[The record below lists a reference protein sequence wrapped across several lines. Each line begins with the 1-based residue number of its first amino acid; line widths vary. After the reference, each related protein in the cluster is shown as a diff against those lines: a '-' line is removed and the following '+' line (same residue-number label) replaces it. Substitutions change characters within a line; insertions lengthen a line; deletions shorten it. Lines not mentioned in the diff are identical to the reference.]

1 MPDNHAGRSGVI
13 PSGRGQETA
22 LATKPP
28 LTSVD
33 HVTTSPL
40 KRYGPLRP
48 FADMQTYRTL
58 LFLVTGI
65 PLGALWLAMLIA
77 GWALTV
83 ALAITPLVIVVLL
96 GFSAATVLAGMAE
109 RAIARDLLG
118 APGGRGRRVPNATG
132 FWRRGAVVLKAAV
145 FWRTQVYLLARF
157 LLGVP
162 MAVLE
167 LVLLSQGLFMVTA
180 PIHYRWLP
188 QNGGQHGVDFGF
200 WLVDTLPEA
209 LLLVPVGLLVVIVAV
224 NLAIPFAALWR
235 GLSYALLG
243 GTMTDVDSAGPSAAD
258 LRRALAIHATVFS
271 VLNGFL
277 ILIWSLTT
285 PGDYFWPIWT
295 LLPLG
300 LILAVHAWVTL
311 LQVRPS
317 VWPERLGFA
326 LGIHAGVS
334 ALIIIFLTLIWLVT
348 TPGDYF
354 WPIWPAL
361 GLSIAALL
369 HLIIVLMTP
378 YDRTAMEN
386 RIEEL
391 TTTRAG
397 AVDAQDAE
405 LRRIERDLHDGAQAR
420 LVALGMSLGL
430 AEQRLE
436 NDPDGARQ
444 LLTEA
449 KLGARE
455 ALEELRDLA
464 RGIHPPVLADRG
476 LGAAVAALAA
486 RSPVEVSV
494 SVVGERPP
502 AAIESAAYFVAAEAL
517 ANATK
522 HADAHHV
529 EIRIARRSDQL
540 SVEVRDDGAGGADP
554 SGAGLTGLRR
564 RVEALD
570 GRLMVDSPDG
580 GPTVIRAELP
590 CPS

>member
-1 MPDNHAGRSGVI
+1 
-13 PSGRGQETA
+13 
-22 LATKPP
+22 
-28 LTSVD
+28 
-33 HVTTSPL
+33 
-40 KRYGPLRP
+40 
-48 FADMQTYRTL
+48 
-58 LFLVTGI
+58 
-65 PLGALWLAMLIA
+65 
-77 GWALTV
+77 
-83 ALAITPLVIVVLL
+83 
-96 GFSAATVLAGMAE
+96 
-109 RAIARDLLG
+109 
-118 APGGRGRRVPNATG
+118 
-132 FWRRGAVVLKAAV
+132 
-145 FWRTQVYLLARF
+145 
-157 LLGVP
+157 
-162 MAVLE
+162 
-167 LVLLSQGLFMVTA
+167 
-180 PIHYRWLP
+180 
-188 QNGGQHGVDFGF
+188 
-200 WLVDTLPEA
+200 
-209 LLLVPVGLLVVIVAV
+209 
-224 NLAIPFAALWR
+224 
-235 GLSYALLG
+235 
-243 GTMTDVDSAGPSAAD
+243 MTDVDSAGPSAAD
-258 LRRALAIHATVFS
+258 LRRALAIHATVYG

-277 ILIWSLTT
+277 ILIWVLT
-285 PGDYFWPIWT
+285 PGNYFWPIWT

-311 LQVRPS
+311 LLVRPS
-317 VWPERLGFA
+317 VWPARLGRP
-326 LGIHAGVS
+326 LGIHAGIS
-334 ALIIIFLTLIWLVT
+334 ALIVIFLTAIWAVT

-361 GLSIAALL
+361 GLGIAVAL

-430 AEQRLE
+430 AEQRLDA
-436 NDPDGARQ
+436 DPDGARQ
-444 LLTEA
+444 LLVEA

-476 LGAAVAALAA
+476 LGAAVTALAA
-486 RSPVEVSV
+486 RSPIEVSV

-502 AAIESAAYFVAAEAL
+502 AAVESAAYFVTAEAL

-522 HADAHHV
+522 HAGAQHV
-529 EIRIARRSDQL
+529 EVRIARRSDNL
-540 SVEVRDDGAGGADP
+540 SVEVRDDGPGGADP

-570 GRLMVDSPDG
+570 GRLIVDSPAG

-590 CPS
+590 CAP

>member
-1 MPDNHAGRSGVI
+1 
-13 PSGRGQETA
+13 
-22 LATKPP
+22 
-28 LTSVD
+28 VD

-40 KRYGPLRP
+40 QRYGPLRP
-48 FADMQTYRTL
+48 LADMQTYRTL

-65 PLGALWLAMLIA
+65 PLGALWLGMLLA
-77 GWALTV
+77 GWTLTV
-83 ALAITPLVIVVLL
+83 AFAITPLVIVILL
-96 GFSAATVLAGMAE
+96 GFSAATALAGLAE

-118 APGGRGRRVPNATG
+118 APGGRPGRTAKTTG
-132 FWRRGAVVLKAAV
+132 YWQRGAVVLKAAV
-145 FWRTQVYLLARF
+145 FWKTQVYLLARF
-157 LLGVP
+157 LLGLP
-162 MAVLE
+162 MAAIE
-167 LVLLSQGLFMVTA
+167 LALFAQGLFIATA
-180 PIHYRWLP
+180 PIHYRWLS
-188 QNGGQHGVDFGF
+188 QDGGERGLDFGI

-209 LLLVPVGLLVVIVAV
+209 LLVAPVGLVLVIVAA
-224 NLAIPFAALWR
+224 NLANPFAALWR

-243 GTMTDVDSAGPSAAD
+243 GTMTDVDTAGPSAAD
-258 LRRALAIHATVFS
+258 LRRALAIHATVYG

-277 ILIWSLTT
+277 VLIWALTT
-285 PGDYFWPIWT
+285 PGGYFWPIWT

-300 LILAVHAWVTL
+300 LILAAHAWVTL
-311 LQVRPS
+311 LLVRPS
-317 VWPERLGFA
+317 VWPARLGRP
-326 LGIHAGVS
+326 LGIHAGIS
-334 ALIIIFLTLIWLVT
+334 TLIVIFLTAIWAVT
-348 TPGDYF
+348 TPGEYF

-361 GLSIAALL
+361 GLGIVVVL

-378 YDRTAMEN
+378 DRSAMEN

-391 TTTRAG
+391 TSTRAG

-420 LVALGMSLGL
+420 LVALGMSLGM
-430 AEQRLE
+430 AEQRLDA
-436 NDPDGARQ
+436 DPDAARQ
-444 LLTEA
+444 LLVEA

-486 RSPVEVSV
+486 RSPIEVSV

-502 AAIESAAYFVAAEAL
+502 AAVESAAYFVTAEAL

-522 HADAHHV
+522 HANAQHV
-529 EIRIARRSDQL
+529 EIRILRRTDRL
-540 SVEVRDDGAGGADP
+540 SVEVRDDGPGGADP

-570 GRLMVDSPDG
+570 GRLIVNSPSG
-580 GPTVIRAELP
+580 GPTVIQAELP
-590 CPS
+590 CVS

>member
-1 MPDNHAGRSGVI
+1 MA
-13 PSGRGQETA
+13 A
-22 LATKPP
+22 PP
-28 LTSVD
+28 RLTSVD

-48 FADMQTYRTL
+48 LADIQTYRTL

-65 PLGALWLAMLIA
+65 PLGALWLGVLIA
-77 GWALTV
+77 GWTLTV

-96 GFSAATVLAGMAE
+96 GFSAATALAGQAE

-118 APGGRGRRVPNATG
+118 APGGPLRRAARATG
-132 FWRRGAVVLKAAV
+132 YWRRGAVVLKASV
-145 FWRTQVYLLARF
+145 FWKTQVYLLARA
-157 LLGVP
+157 LLGLP
-162 MAVLE
+162 MALVELE
-167 LVLLSQGLFMVTA
+167 LIAQGLLLATA

-188 QNGGQHGVDFGF
+188 QDGGEHGLDFGF

-209 LLLVPVGLLVVIVAV
+209 LLVVPVGVLLVTAAA
-224 NLAIPFAALWR
+224 NLAVPFAALWR
-235 GLSYALLG
+235 RLSYALLG

-258 LRRALAIHATVFS
+258 LRRALAIHATVFG

-277 ILIWSLTT
+277 ILIWVLT
-285 PGDYFWPIWT
+285 PADYFWPIWT

-311 LQVRPS
+311 LLVRPS
-317 VWPERLGFA
+317 VWPARLGRA

-334 ALIIIFLTLIWLVT
+334 ALLIIFFTLIWAVT
-348 TPGDYF
+348 TRDYF
-354 WPIWPAL
+354 WPVWPAL
-361 GLSIAALL
+361 GLAIAVVL
-369 HLIIVLMTP
+369 HLLIVLLTRP
-378 YDRTAMEN
+378 DRTAMEN

-391 TTTRAG
+391 TSTRAG

-430 AEQRLE
+430 AEQRL
-436 NDPDGARQ
+436 DAHPDEARQ
-444 LLTEA
+444 LLVEA

-486 RSPVEVSV
+486 RSPIEVSV

-502 AAIESAAYFVAAEAL
+502 AAVESAAYFVTAEAL

-522 HADAHHV
+522 HSAARHV
-529 EIRIARRSDQL
+529 DIRIARRNDML
-540 SVEVRDDGAGGADP
+540 AVEVRDDGPGGADP

-570 GRLMVDSPDG
+570 GRLIVNSPAG

-590 CPS
+590 CAS

>member
-1 MPDNHAGRSGVI
+1 
-13 PSGRGQETA
+13 
-22 LATKPP
+22 
-28 LTSVD
+28 VD

-40 KRYGPLRP
+40 KCYGPLRP
-48 FADMQTYRTL
+48 LADMQTYRTL

-65 PLGALWLAMLIA
+65 PLGALWLGMLLA
-77 GWALTV
+77 GWTLTV
-83 ALAITPLVIVVLL
+83 AFAITPLVIVILL
-96 GFSAATVLAGMAE
+96 GFSAATALAGLAE

-118 APGGRGRRVPNATG
+118 APGGRPGRTAKTTG
-132 FWRRGAVVLKAAV
+132 YWQRGAVVLKAAV
-145 FWRTQVYLLARF
+145 FWKTQVYLLARF
-157 LLGVP
+157 LLGLP
-162 MAVLE
+162 MAAIE
-167 LVLLSQGLFMVTA
+167 LGLFAQGLFIATA
-180 PIHYRWLP
+180 PIHYRWLS
-188 QNGGQHGVDFGF
+188 QDGGEHGLDFGI

-209 LLLVPVGLLVVIVAV
+209 LLVAPVGLVLVIVAA
-224 NLAIPFAALWR
+224 NLANPFAALWR

-243 GTMTDVDSAGPSAAD
+243 GTMTDVDTAGPSAAD
-258 LRRALAIHATVFS
+258 LRRALAIHATVYG

-277 ILIWSLTT
+277 VLIWALTT
-285 PGDYFWPIWT
+285 PGGYFWPIWT

-300 LILAVHAWVTL
+300 LILAAHAWVTL
-311 LQVRPS
+311 LLVRPS
-317 VWPERLGFA
+317 VWPARLGRP
-326 LGIHAGVS
+326 LGIHAGIS
-334 ALIIIFLTLIWLVT
+334 TLIVIFLTAIWAVT
-348 TPGDYF
+348 TPGEYF

-361 GLSIAALL
+361 GLGIVVVL

-378 YDRTAMEN
+378 DRSAMEN

-391 TTTRAG
+391 TSTRAG

-420 LVALGMSLGL
+420 LVALGMSLGM
-430 AEQRLE
+430 AEQRLDA
-436 NDPDGARQ
+436 DPDAARQ
-444 LLTEA
+444 LLVEA

-486 RSPVEVSV
+486 RSPIEVSV

-502 AAIESAAYFVAAEAL
+502 AAVESAAYFVTAEAL

-522 HADAHHV
+522 HADAQHV
-529 EIRIARRSDQL
+529 EIRIVRRTDRL
-540 SVEVRDDGAGGADP
+540 SVEVRDDGPGGADP

-570 GRLMVDSPDG
+570 GRLIVNSPAG
-580 GPTVIRAELP
+580 GPTVIQAELP
-590 CPS
+590 CVS

>member
-1 MPDNHAGRSGVI
+1 
-13 PSGRGQETA
+13 
-22 LATKPP
+22 
-28 LTSVD
+28 
-33 HVTTSPL
+33 
-40 KRYGPLRP
+40 
-48 FADMQTYRTL
+48 
-58 LFLVTGI
+58 
-65 PLGALWLAMLIA
+65 
-77 GWALTV
+77 
-83 ALAITPLVIVVLL
+83 
-96 GFSAATVLAGMAE
+96 
-109 RAIARDLLG
+109 
-118 APGGRGRRVPNATG
+118 
-132 FWRRGAVVLKAAV
+132 
-145 FWRTQVYLLARF
+145 
-157 LLGVP
+157 
-162 MAVLE
+162 
-167 LVLLSQGLFMVTA
+167 
-180 PIHYRWLP
+180 
-188 QNGGQHGVDFGF
+188 
-200 WLVDTLPEA
+200 PEA
-209 LLLVPVGLLVVIVAV
+209 LLLVPVGLLLVITAA
-224 NLAIPFAALWR
+224 NLAIPFTALWR

-243 GTMTDVDSAGPSAAD
+243 GTMTDVDSAGPSEAD
-258 LRRALAIHATVFS
+258 LRRALTIHATVFG

-277 ILIWSLTT
+277 ILIWALTT

-300 LILAVHAWVTL
+300 LILAVHGWVTL

-317 VWPERLGFA
+317 IWPARLGPA

-334 ALIIIFLTLIWLVT
+334 ALVVIFLTLIWAVT
-348 TPGDYF
+348 TRSYF

-361 GLSIAALL
+361 GLGIAVVL

-378 YDRTAMEN
+378 SDRTAMEN

-391 TTTRAG
+391 TSTRAG

-430 AEQRLE
+430 AEQRLDA
-436 NDPDGARQ
+436 DPDEARQ
-444 LLTEA
+444 LLVEA

-476 LGAAVAALAA
+476 LGAAVTELAA
-486 RSPVEVSV
+486 RSPIEVSV

-502 AAIESAAYFVAAEAL
+502 AAVESAAYFVTAEAL

-522 HADAHHV
+522 HAGAQHV
-529 EIRIARRSDQL
+529 EIRIARRSDNL
-540 SVEVRDDGAGGADP
+540 SVEVRDDGPGGADP

-570 GRLMVDSPDG
+570 GRLIVDSPAG

-590 CPS
+590 CAS

>member
-1 MPDNHAGRSGVI
+1 MPDNRAGRPGVI

-22 LATKPP
+22 LVTAPR
-28 LTSVD
+28 LTTVD

-40 KRYGPLRP
+40 RRYGPLRP
-48 FADMQTYRTL
+48 LADMQTYRTL

-96 GFSAATVLAGMAE
+96 GFSAATVLAGLVE
-109 RAIARDLLG
+109 RALARDLLG
-118 APGGRGRRVPNATG
+118 APGGRRRQVAKTSG
-132 FWRRGAVVLKAAV
+132 YWRRGAVVLKAGV
-145 FWRTQVYLLARF
+145 FWKTQVYLLARS
-157 LLGVP
+157 LLGLP
-162 MAVLE
+162 MAIVE
-167 LVLLSQGLFMVTA
+167 LALLAQGVFIATA

-188 QNGGQHGVDFGF
+188 QDGGQQGIDFGV

-209 LLLVPVGLLVVIVAV
+209 LLLVPVGLLLVIAAA

-258 LRRALAIHATVFS
+258 LRRALAIHATVFGI
-271 VLNGFL
+271 LNGFL
-277 ILIWSLTT
+277 ILIWVAT
-285 PGDYFWPIWT
+285 PADYFWPIWT

-300 LILAVHAWVTL
+300 LVLAVHAWITL
-311 LQVRPS
+311 LLVRPS
-317 VWPERLGFA
+317 VWPARLGRA

-334 ALIIIFLTLIWLVT
+334 ALIVIFLTLVWAA
-348 TPGDYF
+348 TPADYF

-361 GLSIAALL
+361 GLGIAVVL
-369 HLIIVLMTP
+369 HLVIVLMTP

-430 AEQRLE
+430 AEQRLDA
-436 NDPDGARQ
+436 DPDGARQ
-444 LLTEA
+444 LLVEA
-449 KLGARE
+449 KVGARE

-476 LGAAVAALAA
+476 LGAAVTALAA
-486 RSPVEVSV
+486 RSPIEVSV

-502 AAIESAAYFVAAEAL
+502 AAVESAAYFVTAEAL

-522 HADAHHV
+522 HAGAQHV

-540 SVEVRDDGAGGADP
+540 SVEVGDDGLGGADP

-570 GRLMVDSPDG
+570 GRLIVDSPAG

-590 CPS
+590 CAS

>member
-1 MPDNHAGRSGVI
+1 
-13 PSGRGQETA
+13 
-22 LATKPP
+22 
-28 LTSVD
+28 
-33 HVTTSPL
+33 
-40 KRYGPLRP
+40 
-48 FADMQTYRTL
+48 MQTYRTL
-58 LFLVTGI
+58 LFLVTGV
-65 PLGALWLAMLIA
+65 PLGALWLAMLIV

-96 GFSAATVLAGMAE
+96 GFSAAIALAGLVE

-118 APGGRGRRVPNATG
+118 APGGPRRRVAKTSG
-132 FWRRGAVVLKAAV
+132 YWRRGVVVLKAAV
-145 FWRTQVYLLARF
+145 FWKTQVYLLARF
-157 LLGVP
+157 LLGLP
-162 MAVLE
+162 MAAIE
-167 LVLLSQGLFMVTA
+167 LGLFAQGLFIATA
-180 PIHYRWLP
+180 PIHYRWLSED
-188 QNGGQHGVDFGF
+188 GGEHGLDFGI

-209 LLLVPVGLLVVIVAV
+209 LLVAPIGLLLVIAGA
-224 NLAIPFAALWR
+224 NLADPFAALWR

-258 LRRALAIHATVFS
+258 LRRALAIHATVYG

-277 ILIWSLTT
+277 ILIWVLT
-285 PGDYFWPIWT
+285 PGNYFWPIWT

-311 LQVRPS
+311 LLVRPS
-317 VWPERLGFA
+317 VWPARLGRP
-326 LGIHAGVS
+326 LGIHAGIS
-334 ALIIIFLTLIWLVT
+334 ALIVIFLTAIWAVT

-361 GLSIAALL
+361 GLGIAVAL

-430 AEQRLE
+430 AEQRLDA
-436 NDPDGARQ
+436 DPDGARQ
-444 LLTEA
+444 LLVEA

-476 LGAAVAALAA
+476 LGAAVTALAA
-486 RSPVEVSV
+486 RSPIEVSV

-502 AAIESAAYFVAAEAL
+502 AAVESAAYFVTAEAL

-522 HADAHHV
+522 HAGAQHV
-529 EIRIARRSDQL
+529 EVRIARRSDNL
-540 SVEVRDDGAGGADP
+540 SVEVRDDGPGGADP

-570 GRLMVDSPDG
+570 GRLIVDSPAG

-590 CPS
+590 CAP

>member
-1 MPDNHAGRSGVI
+1 
-13 PSGRGQETA
+13 
-22 LATKPP
+22 
-28 LTSVD
+28 VD

-48 FADMQTYRTL
+48 LADMQTYRTL

-65 PLGALWLAMLIA
+65 PLGALWLGMLLA
-77 GWALTV
+77 GWTLTV
-83 ALAITPLVIVVLL
+83 AFAITPLVIVILL
-96 GFSAATVLAGMAE
+96 GFSAATALAGLAE

-118 APGGRGRRVPNATG
+118 APGGRPGRTAKTTG
-132 FWRRGAVVLKAAV
+132 YWQRGAVVLKAAV
-145 FWRTQVYLLARF
+145 FWKTQVYLLARF
-157 LLGVP
+157 LLGLP
-162 MAVLE
+162 MAAIE
-167 LVLLSQGLFMVTA
+167 LGLFAQGLFIATA
-180 PIHYRWLP
+180 PIHYRWLS
-188 QNGGQHGVDFGF
+188 QDGGEHGLDFGI

-209 LLLVPVGLLVVIVAV
+209 LLVAPVGLVLVIVAA
-224 NLAIPFAALWR
+224 NLANPFAALWR

-243 GTMTDVDSAGPSAAD
+243 GTMTDVDTAGPSAAD
-258 LRRALAIHATVFS
+258 LRRALAIHATVYG

-277 ILIWSLTT
+277 VLIWALTT
-285 PGDYFWPIWT
+285 PGGYFWPIWT

-300 LILAVHAWVTL
+300 LILAAHAWVTL
-311 LQVRPS
+311 LLVRPS
-317 VWPERLGFA
+317 VWPARLGRP
-326 LGIHAGVS
+326 LGIHAGIS
-334 ALIIIFLTLIWLVT
+334 TLIVIFLTAIWAVT
-348 TPGDYF
+348 TPGEYF

-361 GLSIAALL
+361 GLGIVVVL

-378 YDRTAMEN
+378 DRSAMEN

-391 TTTRAG
+391 TSTRAG

-420 LVALGMSLGL
+420 LVALGMSLGM
-430 AEQRLE
+430 AEQRLDA
-436 NDPDGARQ
+436 DPDAARQ
-444 LLTEA
+444 LLVEA

-486 RSPVEVSV
+486 RSPIEVSV

-502 AAIESAAYFVAAEAL
+502 AAVESAAYFVTAEAL

-522 HADAHHV
+522 HADAQHV
-529 EIRIARRSDQL
+529 EIRIVRRTDRL
-540 SVEVRDDGAGGADP
+540 SVEVRDDGPGGADP

-570 GRLMVDSPDG
+570 GRLIVNSPAG

-590 CPS
+590 CVS

>member
-1 MPDNHAGRSGVI
+1 
-13 PSGRGQETA
+13 
-22 LATKPP
+22 
-28 LTSVD
+28 VD

-48 FADMQTYRTL
+48 LADMQTYRTL

-65 PLGALWLAMLIA
+65 PLGALWLGMLLA
-77 GWALTV
+77 GWTLTV
-83 ALAITPLVIVVLL
+83 AFAITPLVIVILL
-96 GFSAATVLAGMAE
+96 GFSAATALAGLAE

-118 APGGRGRRVPNATG
+118 APGGRPGRTAKTTG
-132 FWRRGAVVLKAAV
+132 YWQRGAVVLKAAV
-145 FWRTQVYLLARF
+145 FWKTQVYLLARF
-157 LLGVP
+157 LLGLP
-162 MAVLE
+162 MAAIE
-167 LVLLSQGLFMVTA
+167 LGLFAQGLFIATA
-180 PIHYRWLP
+180 PIHYRWLS
-188 QNGGQHGVDFGF
+188 QDGGEHGLDFGI

-209 LLLVPVGLLVVIVAV
+209 LLVAPVGLVLVIVAA
-224 NLAIPFAALWR
+224 NLANPFAALWR

-243 GTMTDVDSAGPSAAD
+243 GTMTDVDTAGPSAAD
-258 LRRALAIHATVFS
+258 LRRALAIHATVYG

-277 ILIWSLTT
+277 VLIWALTT
-285 PGDYFWPIWT
+285 PGGYFWPIWT

-300 LILAVHAWVTL
+300 LILAAHAWVTL
-311 LQVRPS
+311 LLVRPS
-317 VWPERLGFA
+317 VWPARLGRP
-326 LGIHAGVS
+326 LGIHAGIS
-334 ALIIIFLTLIWLVT
+334 TLIVIFLTAIWAVT
-348 TPGDYF
+348 TPGEYF

-361 GLSIAALL
+361 GLGIVVVL

-378 YDRTAMEN
+378 DRSAMEN

-391 TTTRAG
+391 TSTRAG

-420 LVALGMSLGL
+420 LVALGMSLGM
-430 AEQRLE
+430 AEQRLDA
-436 NDPDGARQ
+436 DPDAARQ
-444 LLTEA
+444 LLVEA

-486 RSPVEVSV
+486 RSPIEVSV

-502 AAIESAAYFVAAEAL
+502 AAVESAAYFVTAEAL

-522 HADAHHV
+522 HADAQHV
-529 EIRIARRSDQL
+529 EIRIVRRTDRL
-540 SVEVRDDGAGGADP
+540 SVEVRDDGPGGADP

-570 GRLMVDSPDG
+570 GRLIVNSPSG
-580 GPTVIRAELP
+580 GPTVIQAELP
-590 CPS
+590 CVS